1 MNNYFPESYELV
13 FDEKLDDVNGIG
25 MVIRHKKTNARLA
38 LIENDDD
45 NKVFYIGFRTP
56 PKNNTGV
63 AHILEHSVLCGS
75 RKFPSK
81 EPFVELIKGSLNTFL
96 NAMTYSDK
104 TVYPVA
110 SCNDKDFQNLIDV
123 YLDAVFYP
131 NIYEKKEIFL
141 QEGWHYHL
149 EDIKDEI
156 IYNGVVY
163 NEMKGVFS
171 SPEEQLFR
179 TIQNSL
185 YPDTTYGVESG
196 GYPDDIPDLSYEE
209 FLEFHKSYYHPSNSY
224 IYLYGDMDFYE
235 KLDWLDKEYLSKFDY
250 LEIDSQIEMQEP
262 FNEVKEIYEDY
273 ALGDNEDIKD
283 NTYLSFNTVIGDA
296 LDKELLL
303 AFQILEYVLLSTPGA
318 PIKEALINKKIGKDI
333 LSSFQGEM
341 LQPMFSIIAKNTNE
355 YDKEEFIS
363 TIKTELKKIIKNG
376 IDKRSL
382 KAAINYYEF
391 RYLEADYGAYPKGL
405 IYGLSALGSWLYDD
419 EKPFLFLHGSKD
431 FEKIKTK
438 IETRYFEDLIEK
450 YILNNKHSSIIIL
463 KPKKELLNEIE
474 SQIKNDL
481 FLYKNNLSDK
491 QILGIVDNTINLK
504 TYQEEPSQKEDLDK
518 IPLLKRE
525 DITEKVQ
532 AFINEEKEIQGV
544 KVIHHSIHTNAIA
557 YIRFLFDISYIPQ
570 ELIPYLSILS
580 NVLGIIDTKS
590 YKYLDLSN
598 EININTGG
606 IYTDVKS
613 FAVKGSTHEFKPV
626 FEFSSKVL
634 YDKIPEALRLIKE
647 IMFNT
652 KLDNNKR
659 IEDILNEI
667 KSKIEMKFISAGHAV
682 AVDRAMSYYSEHG
695 LFKEQ
700 LSGIDFYNKI
710 KEILNKFDENKK
722 DLVEKLQ
729 EIIDII
735 FKRDSLII
743 SITSDY
749 DGYVEF
755 EKVLP
760 EFITSLNN
768 DKLDLNKL
776 NNKYNQIKLYPKQ
789 LNEGFKISSQVQY
802 VARVGNLF
810 DSGEKYTGALKVLK
824 VILSYEYLWNNV
836 RVKGGAY
843 GCMNG
848 FSGIDGDAYFVSYR
862 DPKLK
867 ETNEIYEGVPNYIS
881 SFKADEREITK
892 YIIGTISGLDTPLTP
907 QMQGRRSFN
916 SYMVGITIDD
926 LKRERQEIINITNDD
941 INKLAILV
949 ESILKSGNICV
960 VGNESKIER
969 DKDLFNQIKHLI

>member
-1 MNNYFPESYELV
+1 MGNYFPESYELV
-13 FDEKLDDVNGIG
+13 FDEKLDDVNGLG
-25 MVIRHKKTNARLA
+25 MVIKHKKTNARLA

-56 PKNNTGV
+56 PKNSTGV

-131 NIYEKKEIFL
+131 NIYNKKEIFL

-149 EDIKDEI
+149 EDTKDEI
-156 IYNGVVY
+156 NYNGVVY
-163 NEMKGVFS
+163 NEMKGAFS
-171 SPEEQLFR
+171 SAEEQLFR
-179 TIQNSL
+179 EIQNSL

-196 GYPDDIPDLSYEE
+196 GYPDNIPDLTYEE
-209 FLEFHKSYYHPSNSY
+209 FLEFHKLYYHPSNSY

-250 LEIDSQIEMQEP
+250 QEIDSQIEKQES
-262 FNEVKEIYEDY
+262 FNETKEIYKDY

-303 AFQILEYVLLSTPGA
+303 AFQILEYVLLAAPGA
-318 PIKEALINKKIGKDI
+318 PVKEALIEKNIGKDI

-341 LQPMFSIIAKNTNE
+341 LQPMFSIISKNANE
-355 YDKEEFIS
+355 SDKEEFIA
-363 TIKTELKKIIKNG
+363 TIRKELEKIIKVG
-376 IDKRSL
+376 IDKKSI

-391 RYLEADYGAYPKGL
+391 RYLEADYGSYPKGL

-419 EKPFLFLHGSKD
+419 DKPFLFLHGSKD
-431 FEKIKTK
+431 FTEIKTK
-438 IETRYFEDLIEK
+438 IATRYFEEIIEK
-450 YILNNKHSSIIIL
+450 YILNNKHSSVIIL
-463 KPKKELLNEIE
+463 KPKKGMLNEIE
-474 SQIKNDL
+474 EQIKNKL
-481 FLYKNNLSDK
+481 SIYKNSLNDK
-491 QILGIVDNTINLK
+491 EILEMIDDTIKLK
-504 TYQEEPSQKEDLDK
+504 AYQEEPSRKDDLDK

-525 DITEKVQ
+525 DITKEVQ
-532 AFINEEKEIQGV
+532 AFRNEERQVEGV
-544 KVIHHSIHTNAIA
+544 KVIHHSIHTNGIA

-570 ELIPYLSILS
+570 DLIPYLSILS
-580 NVLGIIDTKS
+580 NVLGIVDTKN

-613 FAVKGSTHEFKPV
+613 FAVKGSTHKYKPV

-652 KLDNNKR
+652 RFDNTKR

-667 KSKIEMKFISAGHAV
+667 KSKIEMKFISAGHSVAV
-682 AVDRAMSYYSEHG
+682 ARAMSYYSEHG
-695 LFKEQ
+695 LFKEK
-700 LSGIDFYNKI
+700 LNGIDFYDKL
-710 KEILNKFDENKK
+710 KEILNKYDENKN

-729 EIIDII
+729 EITEII
-735 FKRDSLII
+735 FNKNNLLI

-749 DGYVEF
+749 DGYIEF
-755 EKVLP
+755 EKALA
-760 EFITSLNN
+760 EFIKSLNSEKIAFN
-768 DKLDLNKL
+768 QH
-776 NNKYNQIKLYPKQ
+776 NNKCNQIKLYPKQ
-789 LNEGFKISSQVQY
+789 LNEGFKTSSQVQY

-810 DSGEKYTGALKVLK
+810 DSGGKYTGALKVLK
-824 VILSYEYLWNNV
+824 VILSYEYLWNNI

-862 DPKLK
+862 DPNLK
-867 ETNEIYEGVPNYIS
+867 ETNEIYEGVPEYVRN
-881 SFKADEREITK
+881 FMADEREITK

-916 SYMVGITIDD
+916 AYMIGISVDD
-926 LKRERQEIINITNDD
+926 LKRERQEILNITNDD
-941 INKLAILV
+941 INNLEIIV
-949 ESILKSGNICV
+949 DSILKSGNICV
-960 VGNESKIER
+960 VGSESKIER